1 MRAAIFKMVENGE
14 TAVSEMINRN
24 IRCFREAV
32 CYPSKCYLFMQIAA
46 HPFTI
51 KFRLS
56 IPRKF
61 RPHLPFSSI
70 TAVLAVLK

>member
-46 HPFTI
+46 HPFII
-51 KFRLS
+51 KFR
-56 IPRKF
+56 
-61 RPHLPFSSI
+61 
-70 TAVLAVLK
+70 